1 LTDDYG
7 NLCTHI
13 GKPFINNCNYSVSYT
28 ILQHI
33 YGDIT
38 PASSSMARPQ
48 NLLEFEQSEFTGSHG
63 RMAGLDN
70 IGYLYVP
77 TACQNKEI
85 VCRLH
90 IAFHGCWMSRG
101 VIGTQFVEH
110 SGYNKI
116 AEVNNI
122 IVLYPQTRR
131 SFLFPRNPSSCYDWW
146 GYTSEDYATQR
157 GPQMAAVKGMI
168 DRLTGV

>member
-1 LTDDYG
+1 
-7 NLCTHI
+7 
-13 GKPFINNCNYSVSYT
+13 
-28 ILQHI
+28 
-33 YGDIT
+33 
-38 PASSSMARPQ
+38 MARPQ

-131 SFLFPRNPSSCYDWW
+131 SFLFPRNPSSCYDWYSCAPIFQNTHLFHTTFPLYIPFIGGDIPLKTMVTI
-146 GYTSEDYATQR
+146 GYTLCYNVMFHYNLS
-157 GPQMAAVKGMI
+157 
-168 DRLTGV
+168 L